1 MNTNNTKTQELRN
14 VRGWSIALGIL
25 LIILGILAIVALPS
39 ILGILAIASPSVALR
54 SMTVVLSWTFL
65 VAGILRISLTIQTR
79 YAGRFWL
86 NIILSIL
93 HIAVSILL
101 LKDIL
106 GSVFPLTLA
115 LGIVIFIEGAFEV
128 FSAFLLRPK
137 SSWNWLLL
145 LKGIATI
152 ILGIS
157 IWSERPFSDFGI
169 LVLLPG
175 ISLFSAGLWTIVFSQ
190 AICEAQ
196 QRNALAQRQDM
207 RSRQLVKQNKVLA
220 SPNLH
225 KSC

>member
-1 MNTNNTKTQELRN
+1 MNTNNTKTQDLRN
-14 VRGWSIALGIL
+14 ARGWSIALGIL

-39 ILGILAIASPSVALR
+39 ILGILAIASPSVALQ

-65 VAGILRISLTIQTR
+65 VAGILRISLTMQTR
-79 YAGRFWL
+79 YARTLWL
-86 NIILSIL
+86 NVILSIL

-101 LKDIL
+101 LKDII
-106 GSVFPLTLA
+106 GSVFPLTLI
-115 LGIVIFIEGAFEV
+115 LGIAIFIEGAFEV
-128 FSAFLLRPK
+128 FLAFGLRPK
-137 SSWNWLLL
+137 SSWNWLLF

-175 ISLFSAGLWTIVFSQ
+175 ISLLCTGLWTIVFSQ

-196 QRNALAQRQDM
+196 QRNALAKRPDTP
-207 RSRQLVKQNKVLA
+207 SLPLVKQNKVLV

>member
-1 MNTNNTKTQELRN
+1 MNTNNTKIQDLRN
-14 VRGWSIALGIL
+14 VRGWSTALGIL

-65 VAGILRISLTIQTR
+65 VAGILRISLTIQAR
-79 YAGRFWL
+79 YARVFWL
-86 NIILSIL
+86 KTILSII

-115 LGIVIFIEGAFEV
+115 LGIVIFIEGTFEV

-157 IWSERPFSDFGI
+157 IWSEKPFSDFG
-169 LVLLPG
+169 
-175 ISLFSAGLWTIVFSQ
+175 
-190 AICEAQ
+190 
-196 QRNALAQRQDM
+196 
-207 RSRQLVKQNKVLA
+207 
-220 SPNLH
+220 
-225 KSC
+225 